1 MSEAEKQLREHQ
13 QQLDADGVMVGVSR
27 QALVEFMAENKALR
41 EELQAEVARLDE
53 IVCNDLTIIT
63 RLEAEN
69 KDLDAALVQSVINDA
84 QRLRQLK
91 ELGQRLTEAIQLLHK
106 DADWFDLNKQEQRA
120 AELRDRLTALQEAGV
135 K

>member
-1 MSEAEKQLREHQ
+1 MSRELTYLYMGKPAKYWAELEAEK
-13 QQLDADGVMVGVSR
+13 
-27 QALVEFMAENKALR
+27 
-41 EELQAEVARLDE
+41 
-53 IVCNDLTIIT
+53 
-63 RLEAEN
+63 